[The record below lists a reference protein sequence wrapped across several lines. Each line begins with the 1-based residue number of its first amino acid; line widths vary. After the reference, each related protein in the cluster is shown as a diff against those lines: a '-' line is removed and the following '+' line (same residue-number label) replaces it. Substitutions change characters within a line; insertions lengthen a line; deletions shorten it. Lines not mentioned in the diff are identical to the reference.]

1 MLLESANLLIWSM
14 KFHMFDDGVILIP
27 GFDAALSKGDIDD
40 LGRIY
45 RVELTWNEGDVEP
58 LAQEFKHFADSLFEI
73 GDFYSEFGH
82 FGIKPDEDLV
92 GVNTME
98 VWAKFIQGYNDFNVS
113 PEGIVEYSKAHG
125 ITGKIGA
132 VLTFMAYRYC
142 YYVSI
147 DAPEEIQ
154 DGALEEL
161 ARVYVMNRYAS
172 KIEKI
177 DMLMDVR
184 DSRSYFPEKYDLS
197 LDDFKKLAFYMELQ
211 FNIPTKKGKI
221 FFEKTRTDEDTE
233 KLYNELINLDV

>member
-1 MLLESANLLIWSM
+1 MLLESANLLVWSM
-14 KFHMFDDGVILIP
+14 KFHMFEDGVILIP
-27 GFDAALSKGDIDD
+27 GFDSALSKGEIDD

-45 RVELTWNEGDVEP
+45 RVELTWKDDDVEP

-113 PEGIVEYSKAHG
+113 PEGIEEYSKAHG
-125 ITGKIGA
+125 ITGKIAA
-132 VLTFMAYRYC
+132 VLSFMAYRYC
-142 YYVSI
+142 RYVSI
-147 DAPEEIQ
+147 DAPEEVL

-161 ARVYVMNRYAS
+161 ARVYVMNRYAG

-184 DSRSYFPEKYDLS
+184 DPRSYFPERNDLT

-211 FNIPTKKGKI
+211 FVIPTKKEQDLFRKD
-221 FFEKTRTDEDTE
+221 KNRRRH
-233 KLYNELINLDV
+233 